1 MLSAGAG
8 GAGASGVSSG
18 ATAGAGGATWVPPS
32 DPVLDAC
39 LEKYPPM
46 QCEPDPMCMDGSN
59 DIVLYPTSA
68 GTFPLDH
75 SAPPELLEVGVARY
89 TNSVCACDASWSVN
103 RDGEW
108 IDVDPAT
115 LCLAILEYDDDCG
128 GCLTE
133 WMGGC
138 C

>member
-1 MLSAGAG
+1 M
-8 GAGASGVSSG
+8 
-18 ATAGAGGATWVPPS
+18 
-32 DPVLDAC
+32 
-39 LEKYPPM
+39 
-46 QCEPDPMCMDGSN
+46 
-59 DIVLYPTSA
+59 LYPTSA

-128 GCLTE
+128 GCCTRNASETGFLIDMEINTATRFGSNHGIVD
-133 WMGGC
+133 WAC
-138 C
+138 LDC